1 MNNIVIVVALI
12 WLLISAIIGYAQGF
26 VKTIYSILSIIVAI
40 GVVLVFRE
48 KLRLIATPASC
59 LITFAVVM
67 GILGCIG
74 KILDIIDYLP
84 IIKGVNRWLG
94 IIAGLVK
101 GSVVFWFIIKILK
114 II

>member
-1 MNNIVIVVALI
+1 MNVIAIVALI
-12 WLLISAIIGYAQGF
+12 WLLISAIIGYEHGF

-40 GVVLVFRE
+40 GVVLAFRE
-48 KLRLIATPASC
+48 KLSILATPASC

-74 KILDIIDYLP
+74 KILDIVDHLP

-94 IIAGLVK
+94 IIAGLIK
-101 GSVVFWFIIKILK
+101 GSVVLWFLLKILK